1 MTLEK
6 GNKIKGF
13 LLVDKINRLLLY
25 QRFKALF
32 FKKHL
37 SDATMKF
44 LWVILHLKLS
54 GKYFLYKLFIS
65 A

>member
-6 GNKIKGF
+6 VNKINGF

-37 SDATMKF
+37 SDTTKKF

-54 GKYFLYKLFIS
+54 GRCFLYKLFIS

>member
-1 MTLEK
+1 MPPLK
-6 GNKIKGF
+6 PSKIKGF
-13 LLVDKINRLLLY
+13 LFVDKINRLLLY

-37 SDATMKF
+37 SDDTKKN

-54 GKYFLYKLFIS
+54 ERCFLYRIFS
-65 A
+65 